1 MAGIA
6 QVDHADEIVALSHV
20 KKDELIDE
28 KQSFQSEQEL
38 DGIHDDLEFPTE
50 EEKLTLRRVADK
62 MPWDSYLIATVEMAE
77 RFSYYGTQAVFTNF
91 VQQPLPKGSHTGAG
105 FSGQSGALGRG
116 QQTSTGLSTF
126 YQFWCYVTPLLGAY
140 IADTYLGRYNT
151 VCVAV
156 AITLVGHILLVV
168 AAVPGVI
175 EAKGAIG
182 CYVVALVVMGF
193 GTGMFKSNI
202 SPLIAEQYKR
212 TKLFIRVEK
221 SGERVIVDPSMTVSR
236 VYMYFYWFINF
247 GSIIGSIGMVYSEKY
262 VGFWLAYT
270 LPTIV
275 FLLCPIVLWV
285 GRNRY
290 VRSPPQGSVLSKA
303 LKLWKLAAKGRWS
316 LNPVKTMKSLKA
328 ADFWENVKPSKL
340 EREGRKPAWMT
351 FDDQWVDEVNR
362 GFKACAVFAWYPIF
376 WLPYNQINNNLISQ
390 AATMELHGFPNDV
403 LQNIDSFILIVF
415 IPILDL
421 LVYPALSR
429 TGFKFTSLKKI
440 TMGFHTG
447 AAAMVWAAV
456 IQSYIYK
463 RNPCGSFVGTCRTPD
478 KVPITSS
485 LNVWTQSGSYVLI
498 AFSEIF
504 ASITGL
510 EYAFTKAP
518 LNMRSL
524 VMSIFLF
531 TSAVAAALGEA
542 FVALSTDPL
551 LVWNYGSM
559 AVLAFVAGLLF
570 WITFRKLDMRE
581 DELNEMRTG
590 HFDVAAHSEAT
601 TTDKA

>member
-6 QVDHADEIVALSHV
+6 QVEAVEIAALSHV
-20 KKDELIDE
+20 KKNELLDE
-28 KQSFQSEQEL
+28 KHSMQSEREL
-38 DGIHDDLEFPTE
+38 DGIHDDLDFPTE
-50 EEKLTLRRVADK
+50 EEKATLRRVADK
-62 MPWDSYLIATVEMAE
+62 MPWDAYLIATIEMAE
-77 RFSYYGTQAVFTNF
+77 RFSFYGCSAVFTNF

-105 FSGQSGALGRG
+105 FAKQSGALGRG

-151 VCVAV
+151 ICVAV
-156 AITLVGHILLVV
+156 VITLIGHILLIV

-175 EAKGAIG
+175 EHSSAIG

-221 SGERVIVDPSMTVSR
+221 SGERVVVDPAMTISR

-247 GSIIGSIGMVYSEKY
+247 GSLIGSIGMVYSEKY

-275 FLLCPIVLWV
+275 FLLCPIVLWY

-290 VRSPPQGSVLSKA
+290 VRSPPQGSVLGKS
-303 LKLWKLAAKGRWS
+303 LRLWSLAAKGRWS
-316 LNPVKTMKSLKA
+316 LNPIRTIKNLKA

-403 LQNIDSFILIVF
+403 LQNIDSFILILF

-421 LVYPALSR
+421 LVYPLFARL
-429 TGFKFTSLKKI
+429 GLNFTALKKI
-440 TMGFHTG
+440 TWGFLVG
-447 AAAMVWAAV
+447 AAAMVWATV
-456 IQSYIYK
+456 IQDHIYK
-463 RNPCGSFVGTCRTPD
+463 SNPCGSFVSSCETPD
-478 KVPITSS
+478 GDPITSTLS
-485 LNVWTQSGSYVLI
+485 VWAQSGSYILI

-518 LNMRSL
+518 VNMRSL
-524 VMSIFLF
+524 VMSVFLF
-531 TSAVAAALGEA
+531 TSALGSALGEA
-542 FVALSTDPL
+542 FVVLSEDPL

-559 AVLAFVAGLLF
+559 AVLAFFAGVFF
-570 WITFRKLDMRE
+570 WITFRKLDRRE
-581 DELNEMRTG
+581 DELNEMQTG
-590 HFDVAAHSEAT
+590 HFEVTNHREEAARE
-601 TTDKA
+601 KA

>member
-6 QVDHADEIVALSHV
+6 QVDADEIAALSHI
-20 KKDELIDE
+20 KKNELIDE
-28 KQSFQSEQEL
+28 KHSYHSEQEL
-38 DGIHDDLEFPTE
+38 DGIHDGLEFPTE
-50 EEKLTLRRVADK
+50 EEKLILRRVADK
-62 MPWDSYLIATVEMAE
+62 MPWNAYLIAIVEMAE
-77 RFSYYGTQAVFTNF
+77 RFSYYGCSAVFTNF

-105 FSGQSGALGRG
+105 FAGQSGALGRG
-116 QQTSTGLSTF
+116 QRVSTGLSVF

-156 AITLVGHILLVV
+156 VIALIGHILLVV

-175 EAKGAIG
+175 ETQGAMG
-182 CYVVALVVMGF
+182 CYVVALIVMGF
-193 GTGMFKSNI
+193 GTGLFKSNI

-247 GSIIGSIGMVYSEKY
+247 GSLIGSIGMVYSEKY
-262 VGFWLAYT
+262 VGFWLSYT

-275 FLLCPIVLWV
+275 FLLCPIVLWT
-285 GRNRY
+285 GRKRY

-303 LKLWKLAAKGRWS
+303 LKLWNLAAKGRWS
-316 LNPVKTMKSLKA
+316 VNPVTTMKNLKA

-340 EREGRKPAWMT
+340 EKEGRKPAWMT

-376 WLPYNQINNNLISQ
+376 WLPYNQLNNNLISQ

-403 LQNIDSFILIVF
+403 LQNIDSLILIVF

-421 LVYPALSR
+421 VVYPFVAKL
-429 TGFKFTSLKKI
+429 GFKFTSLKKI
-440 TMGFHTG
+440 TWGFFTG
-447 AAAMVWAAV
+447 SSAMVWAAV
-456 IQSYIYK
+456 IQAYIYK
-463 RNPCGSFVGTCRTPD
+463 RNPCGSFVGSCTAADGETA
-478 KVPITSS
+478 ITSN
-485 LNVWTQSGSYVLI
+485 LNVWAQSGSYVLI

-518 LNMRSL
+518 VNMRSL
-524 VMSIFLF
+524 VMAVFLF
-531 TSAVAAALGEA
+531 TTAIAAAIGEA
-542 FVALSTDPL
+542 FVALSEDPL

-559 AVLAFVAGLLF
+559 AVLAFVAGVFF
-570 WITFRKLDMRE
+570 WITFRKLDKRE
-581 DELNEMRTG
+581 DELNELKTG
-590 HFDVAAHSEAT
+590 HFDATAHNESTAT
-601 TTDKA
+601 QKA